1 MPLCCEES
9 LRHGKESR
17 IWSQK
22 KPPRRD
28 FLSPRCFDVGGA
40 RISMGFDGV
49 KKMETDEDEG
59 VSYSWEEDVRSAGV
73 HERAQDGF
81 SLTSEVLLA
90 EEA

>member
-1 MPLCCEES
+1 
-9 LRHGKESR
+9 
-17 IWSQK
+17 
-22 KPPRRD
+22 
-28 FLSPRCFDVGGA
+28 
-40 RISMGFDGV
+40 MGFDGV
-49 KKMETDEDEG
+49 KKVETDEDEG